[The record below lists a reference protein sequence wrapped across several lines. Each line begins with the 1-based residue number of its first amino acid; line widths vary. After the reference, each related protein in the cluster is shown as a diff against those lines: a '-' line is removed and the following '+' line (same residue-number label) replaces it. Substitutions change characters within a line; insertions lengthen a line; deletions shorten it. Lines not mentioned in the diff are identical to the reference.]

1 MHKWSAPAA
10 IAAVLTCASLTA
22 FSQQQPPPTFKSGLD
37 LLTLEASV
45 RDPSGRPVTD
55 LQPSDFTVTVDGQ
68 PRRVLN
74 ARLYGNGEEQVI
86 KAGTPVP
93 RFAKST
99 DAVPGRAVVFAV
111 DRDSIRSGTEKPILD
126 TAASIIAT
134 FSPADAVSVLG
145 LPVGGIE
152 LTRDHAAAA
161 AALQLM
167 TGTRPTPMWSY
178 NVSWREAVAFEIRDQ
193 TTIATVIE
201 RECPVVKEIVSRC
214 PGDVRNQAAEMLL
227 TGRAQTITILTRLTA
242 VINSLGTLRAPKH
255 LVLFSG
261 GLPFDADLMTWYDSV
276 TDAAA
281 RSRVS
286 LSIVHIDQPD
296 LEVSA
301 RRNNASLFGGRDFA
315 TGLGN
320 IAAKTGGMFVNAV
333 GKASGALE
341 RVATDINYFYQL
353 GVEGQPADSNGK
365 LHRVK
370 IEVTRPN
377 VSVRAPA
384 EIAAMRPVKSG
395 DSDALKNALS
405 QPTDLSEIPF
415 EIATYVTHADE
426 PGQVRVVVVATTP
439 DTPDFAPAEW
449 GYIITK
455 DGKEVGGSHEQI
467 APELRRHWTGTSGLV
482 VPPGRFRVRAAL
494 LAVDGRIATLDLPLT
509 AGLRAAGD
517 VTTSDLMIG
526 SLDEGRL
533 LPRPRL
539 AQSDA
544 GLAMLE
550 LSSPAPLTGT
560 TGTLELTRAGTAQ
573 PVQRQD
579 LELRPR
585 TGNDAIVVARA
596 GLDLS
601 SVAPGTYTASAVLV
615 RNGQPFARISRL
627 VDVVAATVAPPV
639 RTEAAAPAA
648 KATARRDPELDAIL
662 ERVGRYIAGFGEQAS
677 LIVAKEQ
684 YEQRMPEAPVGMR
697 TERKLVAE
705 FALSRSSD
713 ATGWV
718 GYRDVV
724 EVDGKVVSDQRDRL
738 LAIFSKGTPDVA
750 AARRLADESARYN
763 IGATRRNFNEP
774 TAALFFFLPAQQRR
788 FAFDSKG
795 LTKIDGTQVLEIG
808 FRETESPTIIRT
820 SDGRDVACRG
830 TLWVVPQ
837 DGTVVQTELFVGG
850 YAGPNSG
857 STINVRFAKNA
868 RLGLWLPAK
877 MTERHEIVVR
887 SSQGARTSATP
898 VVVNATAIY
907 SDFKRFE
914 TSSTVEAK

>member
-1 MHKWSAPAA
+1 
-10 IAAVLTCASLTA
+10 
-22 FSQQQPPPTFKSGLD
+22 
-37 LLTLEASV
+37 
-45 RDPSGRPVTD
+45 
-55 LQPSDFTVTVDGQ
+55 
-68 PRRVLN
+68 
-74 ARLYGNGEEQVI
+74 
-86 KAGTPVP
+86 
-93 RFAKST
+93 
-99 DAVPGRAVVFAV
+99 
-111 DRDSIRSGTEKPILD
+111 
-126 TAASIIAT
+126 
-134 FSPADAVSVLG
+134 
-145 LPVGGIE
+145 
-152 LTRDHAAAA
+152 
-161 AALQLM
+161 
-167 TGTRPTPMWSY
+167 
-178 NVSWREAVAFEIRDQ
+178 
-193 TTIATVIE
+193 
-201 RECPVVKEIVSRC
+201 
-214 PGDVRNQAAEMLL
+214 
-227 TGRAQTITILTRLTA
+227 
-242 VINSLGTLRAPKH
+242 
-255 LVLFSG
+255 
-261 GLPFDADLMTWYDSV
+261 
-276 TDAAA
+276 
-281 RSRVS
+281 
-286 LSIVHIDQPD
+286 
-296 LEVSA
+296 
-301 RRNNASLFGGRDFA
+301 
-315 TGLGN
+315 
-320 IAAKTGGMFVNAV
+320 
-333 GKASGALE
+333 
-341 RVATDINYFYQL
+341 
-353 GVEGQPADSNGK
+353 
-365 LHRVK
+365 
-370 IEVTRPN
+370 
-377 VSVRAPA
+377 
-384 EIAAMRPVKSG
+384 
-395 DSDALKNALS
+395 
-405 QPTDLSEIPF
+405 
-415 EIATYVTHADE
+415 
-426 PGQVRVVVVATTP
+426 
-439 DTPDFAPAEW
+439 
-449 GYIITK
+449 
-455 DGKEVGGSHEQI
+455 
-467 APELRRHWTGTSGLV
+467 
-482 VPPGRFRVRAAL
+482 
-494 LAVDGRIATLDLPLT
+494 
-509 AGLRAAGD
+509 
-517 VTTSDLMIG
+517 
-526 SLDEGRL
+526 
-533 LPRPRL
+533 
-539 AQSDA
+539 
-544 GLAMLE
+544 MLE

-560 TGTLELTRAGTAQ
+560 TGSLELTRAGTAQ

-601 SVAPGTYTASAVLV
+601 SVAAGTYTASAVLV

-627 VDVVAATVAPPV
+627 VDVVAGTATPPPV
-639 RTEAAAPAA
+639 RTEAATPAA
-648 KATARRDPELDAIL
+648 KATARRDPELEAIL

-795 LTKIDGTQVLEIG
+795 LTKIDGTPVLEIG

-857 STINVRFAKNA
+857 STINVRFAKNP

-887 SSQGARTSATP
+887 SVQGARTSATP

-914 TSSTVEAK
+914 TSSTIEAK